1 MSSVDAE
8 IARLSHKDVRIRRRA
23 VRTLFDFNSSNSLKG
38 FIPLLD
44 DSDPWFRTKAINAHR
59 KWAKSEDDLHA
70 LSNRDDIDTKRIA
83 AELLEK
89 ISAPKIARK
98 LLEDDD
104 HVTRAFAAKA
114 LSLENDLHSTMALDS
129 HHSIR
134 VISATFSKDPVL
146 ISGLIEDVH
155 SSVRRAAISTAAKE
169 GMHLEDSTINKAM
182 TASDPSLRALIASL
196 CVSKGGEMLRK
207 SCNDTNPKVRNSIA
221 KTLRKEIKDVDER
234 IKLVAKVA
242 PDIVVRWLRS
252 RHGENASDLR
262 WSLIENVEVN
272 SRTRSKLLEQMSGRT
287 NIDFKRLE
295 NIVEDESA
303 LVRIAANNLSASVSE
318 LKGEEA

>member
-1 MSSVDAE
+1 MSNIDAE
-8 IARLSHKDVRIRRRA
+8 IARLSHKDIRIRRRA
-23 VRTLFDFNSSNSLKG
+23 VRTLFDLNSHNSLKG

-59 KWAKSEDDLHA
+59 KWANCENDLLA
-70 LSNRDDIDTKRIA
+70 LSERDDVDTKRIA

-98 LLEDDD
+98 LLNDDD
-104 HVTRAFAAKA
+104 HITRTFAAN
-114 LSLENDLHSTMALDS
+114 SLANQDELHSTMALDT

-134 VISATFSKDPVL
+134 VVPAKFSKDEVL
-146 ISGLIEDVH
+146 IGGLIEDVH
-155 SSVRRAAISTAAKE
+155 SSVRKAAISTAAKE
-169 GMHLEDSTINKAM
+169 GMNLRDSTINKAM
-182 TASDPSLRALIASL
+182 TASDPTLRALIASL

-207 SCNDTNPKVRNSIA
+207 SCSDTNPKVRNSIA
-221 KTLRKEIKDVDER
+221 ETLRNEIKDVDER
-234 IKLVAKVA
+234 IELVAKTA
-242 PDIVVRWLRS
+242 PDIIVRWLRS
-252 RHGENASDLR
+252 RHEEKASELR
-262 WSLIENVEVN
+262 WSLIENTEIN

-287 NIDFKRLE
+287 SIDTTRLA

-318 LKGEEA
+318 LKGEEP